1 MTVRMNKMAN
11 TRKKL
16 TMRDCIS
23 ATFAVSAS
31 TFTLPA
37 LAASMVAISSSA
49 YADSR
54 INNVSV
60 IQTAPAVTQLRLG
73 FSSTPVLPTAYQLAD
88 PSRLVLDF
96 DKVQNGL
103 STRATDY
110 NVGMI
115 RDISALNSD
124 STTRLIV
131 GLKQEG
137 SYTTTISGNDLLLT
151 LSEPNR
157 PTVNKRIVR
166 SATLPPATTV
176 ATSVVTPAATSI
188 VTPIVTNKSSVTVPN
203 VVVTPDVYVTDNTNL
218 TTTPIVTPIIETDS
232 VAVTPIVAGTTTVKK
247 PAPADTMVVRVN
259 PLLDPRLASS
269 QVSRQY
275 SYDGLAAVNFATASD
290 GGGNVNITLANEAIP
305 VDVQRQGNKLIVRL
319 TGSTVP
325 RNLLRRLNV
334 NSGLVNS
341 IDTSNQ
347 GQNGV
352 VTINMN
358 ADYEYQAFQSGN
370 QLTIGIT
377 KPELLREPTLEE
389 KVYTGEALSME
400 FQDVEIRTVLDILA
414 QFTDMNIVASDSV
427 AGNITLRLINV
438 PWDQA
443 LDIILK
449 SKNLGKRENGNVI
462 LVAPSAEL
470 ATQEAQ
476 ELEAQLAVE
485 AYEPLRTEYIRLSYA
500 KAADVLTLISQGSGG
515 SGGNSNG
522 TANNRIDDNSTLL
535 SNRGTVTVD
544 ERTNTLIIKDV
555 PRSIE
560 NIHNLIS
567 KIDIPVR
574 QVMIEA
580 RIVSASDT
588 FSKEIGV
595 RWGILSNGAA
605 NNRSLLVGGSNQ
617 TINDLKNFTIES
629 TTINGQTVTYPK
641 YDISRPDNL
650 NVDLGVANPA
660 GRIAFGLLS
669 MSDVMLDLEL
679 SALQADNR
687 GEVISTPKILTTD
700 KQTAKVSSGTQ
711 IPYQE
716 AAASGATSTSFK
728 EAALSLEATPNITP
742 DGKIGL
748 QLNITNGTPTIIN
761 GQVAISED
769 AISTNVIVEDGQ
781 TIVLGGI
788 FRNRTSNGVEK
799 VPFLGDLP
807 YVGQAFRRTMR
818 NNDKQELLIF
828 VTPKLINDGI
838 SRLN

>member
-1 MTVRMNKMAN
+1 MTVRNNKVM
-11 TRKKL
+11 
-16 TMRDCIS
+16 TMSDRVSSSFAIS
-23 ATFAVSAS
+23 A
-31 TFTLPA
+31 
-37 LAASMVAISSSA
+37 LAMSMVAISSSA
-49 YADSR
+49 HAEQR

-60 IQTAPAVTQLRLG
+60 VQTAPAVTQMRLG
-73 FSSTPVLPTAYQLAD
+73 FAGKPVLPAAYQLD
-88 PSRLVLDF
+88 NPSRLVLDF
-96 DKVQNGL
+96 EQVQNGL
-103 STRATDY
+103 ASRFSEY

-115 RDISALNSD
+115 NDVTTLNSD
-124 STTRLIV
+124 NTTRLIV
-131 GLKQEG
+131 GLKQAG
-137 SYTTTISGNDLLLT
+137 NYTTAIEGNNLLLT
-151 LSEPNR
+151 ISDPSR
-157 PTVNKRIVR
+157 PVVNQ
-166 SATLPPATTV
+166 
-176 ATSVVTPAATSI
+176 VVTNDPVQDVLNGNAAITTTAV
-188 VTPIVTNKSSVTVPN
+188 VTPIVESS
-203 VVVTPDVYVTDNTNL
+203 
-218 TTTPIVTPIIETDS
+218 S
-232 VAVTPIVAGTTTVKK
+232 VAVAPIKTRVVKNQAVATQ
-247 PAPADTMVVRVN
+247 APADTMVVRVN
-259 PLLDPRLASS
+259 PLLSPQLAAS
-269 QVSRQY
+269 QVSKQY
-275 SYDGLAAVNFATASD
+275 SYDGLTAVNFTKAND
-290 GGGNVNITLANEAIP
+290 GGGNVSIALANEAIP
-305 VDVQRQGNKLIVRL
+305 VDVQRQGNKLVVRL

-334 NSGLVNS
+334 NSGLVDS
-341 IDTSNQ
+341 IDTKNQ

-352 VTINMN
+352 ITINVKE
-358 ADYEYQAFQSGN
+358 DFEYQAYQSGN
-370 QLTIGIT
+370 QLNINIR

-400 FQDVEIRTVLDILA
+400 FQDVEIRSVLDILA
-414 QFTDMNIVASDSV
+414 QFTEMNIVASDSV

-462 LVAPSAEL
+462 LVAPSTEL
-470 ATQEAQ
+470 AEQEAR
-476 ELEAQLAVE
+476 ELEAQQAVE
-485 AYEPLRTEYIRLSYA
+485 SYAPLRTEYIRLSYA
-500 KAADVLTLISQGSGG
+500 KAADVLTLISQGSGSTG
-515 SGGNSNG
+515 SSGTGN
-522 TANNRIDDNSTLL
+522 ANSVDNNTLL

-555 PRSIE
+555 AESIE
-560 NIHNLIS
+560 NIHKLIG

-580 RIVSASDT
+580 RIVSATDS

-605 NNRSLLVGGSNQ
+605 NNRNLLVGGSNQ
-617 TINDLKNFTIES
+617 TLWDLKDFDVE
-629 TTINGQTVTYPK
+629 TTTVNGQTVSYPK

-650 NVDLGVANPA
+650 NVDLGVVNPA

-687 GEVISTPKILTTD
+687 GEVISTPKILTAD

-716 AAASGATSTSFK
+716 ASASGASTTSFK

-748 QLNITNGTPTIIN
+748 QLLITNGTPTIIN
-761 GQVAISED
+761 NQVAIAED
-769 AISTNVIVEDGQ
+769 SISTNVIVEDGQ
-781 TIVLGGI
+781 TVVLGGV
-788 FRNRTSNGVEK
+788 FKNRTNNEVSK

-807 YVGQAFRRTMR
+807 YVGRAFRKDVR
-818 NNDKQELLIF
+818 NNSKEELLIF
-828 VTPKLINDGI
+828 VTPKLINDGT

>member
-1 MTVRMNKMAN
+1 MTVRNNKVM
-11 TRKKL
+11 
-16 TMRDCIS
+16 TMSDRVSSSFAIS
-23 ATFAVSAS
+23 V
-31 TFTLPA
+31 
-37 LAASMVAISSSA
+37 LAMSMVAISSSA
-49 YADSR
+49 HAEQR

-60 IQTAPAVTQLRLG
+60 VQTAPAVTQMRLG
-73 FSSTPVLPTAYQLAD
+73 FAGKPVLPAAYQLD
-88 PSRLVLDF
+88 NPSRLVLDF
-96 DKVQNGL
+96 EQVQNGL
-103 STRATDY
+103 ASRFSEY

-115 RDISALNSD
+115 NDVTTLNSD
-124 STTRLIV
+124 NTTRLIV
-131 GLKQEG
+131 GLKQAG
-137 SYTTTISGNDLLLT
+137 NYTTAIEGNNLLLT
-151 LSEPNR
+151 ISDPSR
-157 PTVNKRIVR
+157 PVVNQ
-166 SATLPPATTV
+166 
-176 ATSVVTPAATSI
+176 VVTNDPVQDVLNGNAAITTTAV
-188 VTPIVTNKSSVTVPN
+188 VTPIVESS
-203 VVVTPDVYVTDNTNL
+203 
-218 TTTPIVTPIIETDS
+218 S
-232 VAVTPIVAGTTTVKK
+232 VAVAPIKTRVVKNQAVATQ
-247 PAPADTMVVRVN
+247 APADTMVVRVN
-259 PLLDPRLASS
+259 PLLSPQLAAS
-269 QVSRQY
+269 QVSKQY
-275 SYDGLAAVNFATASD
+275 SYDGLTAVNFTKGND
-290 GGGNVNITLANEAIP
+290 GGGNVSIALANEAIP
-305 VDVQRQGNKLIVRL
+305 VDVQRQGNKLVVRL

-334 NSGLVNS
+334 NSGLVDS
-341 IDTSNQ
+341 IDTKNQ

-352 VTINMN
+352 ITINVKE
-358 ADYEYQAFQSGN
+358 DFEYQAYQSGN
-370 QLTIGIT
+370 QLNINIR

-400 FQDVEIRTVLDILA
+400 FQDVEIRSVLDILA
-414 QFTDMNIVASDSV
+414 QFTEMNIVASDSV

-462 LVAPSAEL
+462 LVAPSTEL
-470 ATQEAQ
+470 AEQEAR
-476 ELEAQLAVE
+476 ELEAQQAVE
-485 AYEPLRTEYIRLSYA
+485 SYAPLRTEYIRLSYA
-500 KAADVLTLISQGSGG
+500 KAADVLTLISQGSGSTG
-515 SGGNSNG
+515 SSGTGN
-522 TANNRIDDNSTLL
+522 ANSVDNNTLL

-555 PRSIE
+555 AESIE
-560 NIHNLIS
+560 NIHKLIG

-580 RIVSASDT
+580 RIVSATDS

-605 NNRSLLVGGSNQ
+605 NNRNLLVGGSNQ
-617 TINDLKNFTIES
+617 TLWDLKDFDVE
-629 TTINGQTVTYPK
+629 TTTVNGQTVSYPK

-687 GEVISTPKILTTD
+687 GEVISTPKILTAD

-716 AAASGATSTSFK
+716 ASASGATTTSFK

-748 QLNITNGTPTIIN
+748 QLLITNGTPTIIN
-761 GQVAISED
+761 NQVAIAED
-769 AISTNVIVEDGQ
+769 SISTNVIVEDGQ
-781 TIVLGGI
+781 TVVLGGV
-788 FRNRTSNGVEK
+788 FKNRTNNEVSK

-807 YVGQAFRRTMR
+807 YVGRAFRKDVR
-818 NNDKQELLIF
+818 NNSKEELLIF
-828 VTPKLINDGI
+828 VTPKLINDGT

>member
-1 MTVRMNKMAN
+1 MTVRNNKVM
-11 TRKKL
+11 
-16 TMRDCIS
+16 TMSDRVSSSFAIS
-23 ATFAVSAS
+23 V
-31 TFTLPA
+31 
-37 LAASMVAISSSA
+37 LAMSMVAISSSA
-49 YADSR
+49 HAEQR

-60 IQTAPAVTQLRLG
+60 VQTAPAVTQMRLG
-73 FSSTPVLPTAYQLAD
+73 FAGKPVLPAAYQLD
-88 PSRLVLDF
+88 NPSRLVLDF
-96 DKVQNGL
+96 EQVQNGL
-103 STRATDY
+103 ASRFSEY

-115 RDISALNSD
+115 NDVTTLNSD
-124 STTRLIV
+124 NTTRLIV
-131 GLKQEG
+131 GLKQAG
-137 SYTTTISGNDLLLT
+137 NYTTAIEGNNLLLT
-151 LSEPNR
+151 ISDPSR
-157 PTVNKRIVR
+157 PVVNQ
-166 SATLPPATTV
+166 
-176 ATSVVTPAATSI
+176 VVTNDPVQDVLNGNAAITTTAV
-188 VTPIVTNKSSVTVPN
+188 VTPIVESS
-203 VVVTPDVYVTDNTNL
+203 
-218 TTTPIVTPIIETDS
+218 S
-232 VAVTPIVAGTTTVKK
+232 VAVAPIKTRVVKNQAVATQ
-247 PAPADTMVVRVN
+247 APADTMVVRVN
-259 PLLDPRLASS
+259 PLLSPQLAAS
-269 QVSRQY
+269 QVSKQY
-275 SYDGLAAVNFATASD
+275 SYDGLTAVNFTKGND
-290 GGGNVNITLANEAIP
+290 GGGNVSIALANEAIP
-305 VDVQRQGNKLIVRL
+305 VDVQRQGNKLVVRL

-334 NSGLVNS
+334 NSGLVDS
-341 IDTSNQ
+341 IDTKNQ

-352 VTINMN
+352 ITINVKE
-358 ADYEYQAFQSGN
+358 DFEYQAYQSGN
-370 QLTIGIT
+370 QLNINIR

-400 FQDVEIRTVLDILA
+400 FQDVEIRSVLDILA
-414 QFTDMNIVASDSV
+414 QFTEMNIVASDSV

-462 LVAPSAEL
+462 LVAPSTEL
-470 ATQEAQ
+470 AEQEAR
-476 ELEAQLAVE
+476 ELEAQQAVE
-485 AYEPLRTEYIRLSYA
+485 SYAPLRTEYIRLSYA
-500 KAADVLTLISQGSGG
+500 KAADVLTLISQGSGSTG
-515 SGGNSNG
+515 SSGTGN
-522 TANNRIDDNSTLL
+522 ANSVDNNTLL

-555 PRSIE
+555 AESIE
-560 NIHNLIS
+560 NIHKLIG

-580 RIVSASDT
+580 RIVNATDS

-605 NNRSLLVGGSNQ
+605 NNRNLLVGGSNQ
-617 TINDLKNFTIES
+617 TLWDLKDFDVE
-629 TTINGQTVTYPK
+629 TTTVNGQTVSYPK

-687 GEVISTPKILTTD
+687 GEVISTPKILTAD

-716 AAASGATSTSFK
+716 ASASGATTTSFK

-748 QLNITNGTPTIIN
+748 QLLITNGTPTIIN
-761 GQVAISED
+761 NQVAIAED
-769 AISTNVIVEDGQ
+769 SISTNVIVEDGQ
-781 TIVLGGI
+781 TVVLGGV
-788 FRNRTSNGVEK
+788 FKNRKSNGVDK

-807 YVGQAFRRTMR
+807 YVGRAFRKDVR
-818 NNDKQELLIF
+818 NNAKEELLIF
-828 VTPKLINDGI
+828 VTPKLINDGT

>member
-1 MTVRMNKMAN
+1 MTVRNNKVMTMNNRVSSTFA
-11 TRKKL
+11 
-16 TMRDCIS
+16 IS
-23 ATFAVSAS
+23 A
-31 TFTLPA
+31 
-37 LAASMVAISSSA
+37 LAMSMVAVSSSA
-49 YADSR
+49 HAEQR

-60 IQTAPAVTQLRLG
+60 VQTAPAVTQMRLG
-73 FSSTPVLPTAYQLAD
+73 FAGKPVLPAAYQLD
-88 PSRLVLDF
+88 NPSRLVLDF
-96 DKVQNGL
+96 EKVQNGL
-103 STRATDY
+103 ASRFNEY

-115 RDISALNSD
+115 KDVTTLNSD
-124 STTRLIV
+124 NTTRLIV
-131 GLKQEG
+131 GLKQAG
-137 SYTTTISGNDLLLT
+137 NYTTAIEGNDLLLT
-151 LSEPNR
+151 ISDPSR
-157 PTVNKRIVR
+157 PVVNQ
-166 SATLPPATTV
+166 
-176 ATSVVTPAATSI
+176 VVTNDPVQDVLNGNAGITTTAV
-188 VTPIVTNKSSVTVPN
+188 VTPIVETSSVAAAPIRTTATSSTVN
-203 VVVTPDVYVTDNTNL
+203 KTQV
-218 TTTPIVTPIIETDS
+218 
-232 VAVTPIVAGTTTVKK
+232 
-247 PAPADTMVVRVN
+247 PADTMVVRVN
-259 PLLDPRLASS
+259 PLLSPQLAAS
-269 QVSRQY
+269 QVSKQY
-275 SYDGLAAVNFATASD
+275 SYDGLTAVNFTAGND
-290 GGGNVNITLANEAIP
+290 GGGNVSIALANEAIP
-305 VDVQRQGNKLIVRL
+305 VDVQRQGNKLVVRL

-334 NSGLVNS
+334 NSGLVDS
-341 IDTSNQ
+341 IDTKNQ

-352 VTINMN
+352 ITINVKE
-358 ADYEYQAFQSGN
+358 DYEYQAYQSGN
-370 QLTIGIT
+370 QLNINIR

-389 KVYTGEALSME
+389 KVYSGEALFME
-400 FQDVEIRTVLDILA
+400 FQDVEIRSVLDILA

-462 LVAPSAEL
+462 LVVPSTEL
-470 ATQEAQ
+470 AEQEAR
-476 ELEAQLAVE
+476 ELEAQQAVE
-485 AYEPLRTEYIRLSYA
+485 SYAPLRTEYIRLSYA
-500 KAADVLTLISQGSGG
+500 KAADVLTLISQGSGSSGG
-515 SGGNSNG
+515 SGTGNTNS
-522 TANNRIDDNSTLL
+522 TDNNTLL

-555 PRSIE
+555 AESIE
-560 NIHNLIS
+560 NIHKLIG

-580 RIVSASDT
+580 RIVSATDS

-605 NNRSLLVGGSNQ
+605 NNRNLLVGGSNQ
-617 TINDLKNFTIES
+617 TLWDLKDFDVE
-629 TTINGQTVTYPK
+629 TTTVNGQTVSYPK

-660 GRIAFGLLS
+660 GSIAFGLLS

-687 GEVISTPKILTTD
+687 GEVISTPKILTAD

-716 AAASGATSTSFK
+716 ASASGATTTSFK

-748 QLNITNGTPTIIN
+748 QLVITNGTPTIIN
-761 GQVAISED
+761 NQVAIAED
-769 AISTNVIVEDGQ
+769 SISTNVIVEDGQ
-781 TIVLGGI
+781 TIVLGGV
-788 FRNRTSNGVEK
+788 FKNRSSNGVDK

-807 YVGQAFRRTMR
+807 YIGRAFRRDVR
-818 NNDKQELLIF
+818 NNSKEELLIF

>member
-1 MTVRMNKMAN
+1 MTVRNNKVM
-11 TRKKL
+11 
-16 TMRDCIS
+16 TMSDRVSSSFAIS
-23 ATFAVSAS
+23 A
-31 TFTLPA
+31 
-37 LAASMVAISSSA
+37 LAMSMVAISSSA
-49 YADSR
+49 HAEQR

-60 IQTAPAVTQLRLG
+60 VQTAPAVTQMRLG
-73 FSSTPVLPTAYQLAD
+73 FAGKPVLPAAYQLD
-88 PSRLVLDF
+88 NPSRLVLDF
-96 DKVQNGL
+96 EQVQNGL
-103 STRATDY
+103 ASRFSEY

-115 RDISALNSD
+115 NDVTTLNSD
-124 STTRLIV
+124 NTTRLIV
-131 GLKQEG
+131 GLKQAG
-137 SYTTTISGNDLLLT
+137 NYTTAIEGNNLLLT
-151 LSEPNR
+151 ISDPSR
-157 PTVNKRIVR
+157 PVVNQ
-166 SATLPPATTV
+166 
-176 ATSVVTPAATSI
+176 VVTNDPVQDVLNGNAAITTTAV
-188 VTPIVTNKSSVTVPN
+188 VTPIVESS
-203 VVVTPDVYVTDNTNL
+203 
-218 TTTPIVTPIIETDS
+218 S
-232 VAVTPIVAGTTTVKK
+232 VAVAPIKTRVVKNQAVATQ
-247 PAPADTMVVRVN
+247 APADTMVVRVN
-259 PLLDPRLASS
+259 PLLSPQLAAS
-269 QVSRQY
+269 QVSKQY
-275 SYDGLAAVNFATASD
+275 SYDGLTALNFTKGND
-290 GGGNVNITLANEAIP
+290 GGGNVSIALANEAIP
-305 VDVQRQGNKLIVRL
+305 VDVQRQGNKLVVRL

-334 NSGLVNS
+334 NSGLVDS
-341 IDTSNQ
+341 IDTKNQ

-352 VTINMN
+352 ITINVKE
-358 ADYEYQAFQSGN
+358 DFEYQAYQSGN
-370 QLTIGIT
+370 QLNINIR

-400 FQDVEIRTVLDILA
+400 FQDVEIRSVLDILA
-414 QFTDMNIVASDSV
+414 QFTEMNIVASDSV

-462 LVAPSAEL
+462 LVAPSTEL
-470 ATQEAQ
+470 AEQEAR
-476 ELEAQLAVE
+476 ELEAQQAVE
-485 AYEPLRTEYIRLSYA
+485 SYAPLRTEYIRLSYA
-500 KAADVLTLISQGSGG
+500 KAADVLTLISQGSGSTG
-515 SGGNSNG
+515 SSGTGN
-522 TANNRIDDNSTLL
+522 ANSVDNNTLL

-555 PRSIE
+555 AESIE
-560 NIHNLIS
+560 NIHKLIG

-580 RIVSASDT
+580 RIVSATDS

-605 NNRSLLVGGSNQ
+605 NNRNLLVGGSNQ
-617 TINDLKNFTIES
+617 TLWDLKDFDVE
-629 TTINGQTVTYPK
+629 TTTVNGQTVSYPK

-687 GEVISTPKILTTD
+687 GEVISTPKILTAD

-716 AAASGATSTSFK
+716 ASASGATTTSFK

-748 QLNITNGTPTIIN
+748 QLLITNGTPTIIN
-761 GQVAISED
+761 NQVAIAED
-769 AISTNVIVEDGQ
+769 SISTNVIVEDGQ
-781 TIVLGGI
+781 TVVLGGV
-788 FRNRTSNGVEK
+788 FKNRKSNGVDK

-807 YVGQAFRRTMR
+807 YVGRAFRKDVR
-818 NNDKQELLIF
+818 NNAKEELLIF
-828 VTPKLINDGI
+828 VTPKLINDGT

>member
-1 MTVRMNKMAN
+1 MTVRNNKVM
-11 TRKKL
+11 
-16 TMRDCIS
+16 TMSDRVSSSFAIS
-23 ATFAVSAS
+23 A
-31 TFTLPA
+31 
-37 LAASMVAISSSA
+37 LAMSMVAISSSA
-49 YADSR
+49 HAEQR

-60 IQTAPAVTQLRLG
+60 VQTAPAVTQMRLG
-73 FSSTPVLPTAYQLAD
+73 FAGKPVLPAAYQLD
-88 PSRLVLDF
+88 NPSRLVLDF
-96 DKVQNGL
+96 EQVQNGL
-103 STRATDY
+103 ASRFSEY

-115 RDISALNSD
+115 NDVTTLNSD
-124 STTRLIV
+124 NTTRLIV
-131 GLKQEG
+131 GLKQAG
-137 SYTTTISGNDLLLT
+137 NYTTAIEGNNLLLT
-151 LSEPNR
+151 ISDPSR
-157 PTVNKRIVR
+157 PVVNQ
-166 SATLPPATTV
+166 
-176 ATSVVTPAATSI
+176 VVTNDPVQDVLNGNAAITTTAV
-188 VTPIVTNKSSVTVPN
+188 VTPIVESS
-203 VVVTPDVYVTDNTNL
+203 
-218 TTTPIVTPIIETDS
+218 S
-232 VAVTPIVAGTTTVKK
+232 VAVAPIKTRVVKNQAVATQ
-247 PAPADTMVVRVN
+247 APADTMVVRVN
-259 PLLDPRLASS
+259 PLLSPQLAAS
-269 QVSRQY
+269 QVSKQY
-275 SYDGLAAVNFATASD
+275 SYDGLTAVNFTKGND
-290 GGGNVNITLANEAIP
+290 GGGNVSIALANEAIP
-305 VDVQRQGNKLIVRL
+305 VDVQRQGNKLVVRL

-334 NSGLVNS
+334 NSGLVDS
-341 IDTSNQ
+341 IDTKNQ

-352 VTINMN
+352 ITINVKE
-358 ADYEYQAFQSGN
+358 DFEYQAYQSGN
-370 QLTIGIT
+370 QLNINIR

-400 FQDVEIRTVLDILA
+400 FQDVEIRSVLDILA
-414 QFTDMNIVASDSV
+414 QFTEMNIVASDSV

-462 LVAPSAEL
+462 LVAPSTEL
-470 ATQEAQ
+470 AEQEAR
-476 ELEAQLAVE
+476 ELEAQQAVE
-485 AYEPLRTEYIRLSYA
+485 SYAPLRTEYIRLSYA
-500 KAADVLTLISQGSGG
+500 KAADVLTLISQGSGSSGG
-515 SGGNSNG
+515 SGTGN
-522 TANNRIDDNSTLL
+522 ANSVDNNTLL

-555 PRSIE
+555 AESIE
-560 NIHNLIS
+560 NIHKLIG

-580 RIVSASDT
+580 RIVSATDS

-605 NNRSLLVGGSNQ
+605 NNRNLLVGGSNQ
-617 TINDLKNFTIES
+617 TLWDLKDFDVE
-629 TTINGQTVTYPK
+629 TTTVNGQTVSYPK

-687 GEVISTPKILTTD
+687 GEVISTPKILTAD

-716 AAASGATSTSFK
+716 ASASGATTTSFK

-748 QLNITNGTPTIIN
+748 QLLITNGTPTIIN
-761 GQVAISED
+761 NQVAIAED
-769 AISTNVIVEDGQ
+769 SISTNVIVEDGQ
-781 TIVLGGI
+781 TVVLGGV
-788 FRNRTSNGVEK
+788 FKNRKSNGVDK

-807 YVGQAFRRTMR
+807 YVGRAFRKDVR
-818 NNDKQELLIF
+818 NNAKEELLIF
-828 VTPKLINDGI
+828 VTPKLINDGT

>member
-1 MTVRMNKMAN
+1 MTVRNNKVM
-11 TRKKL
+11 
-16 TMRDCIS
+16 TMSDRVSSSFAIS
-23 ATFAVSAS
+23 A
-31 TFTLPA
+31 
-37 LAASMVAISSSA
+37 LAMSMVAISSSA
-49 YADSR
+49 HAEQR

-60 IQTAPAVTQLRLG
+60 VQTAPAVTQMRLG
-73 FSSTPVLPTAYQLAD
+73 FAGKPVLPAAYQLD
-88 PSRLVLDF
+88 NPSRLVLDF
-96 DKVQNGL
+96 EQVQNGL
-103 STRATDY
+103 ASRFSEY

-115 RDISALNSD
+115 NDVTTLNSD
-124 STTRLIV
+124 NTTRLIV
-131 GLKQEG
+131 GLKQAG
-137 SYTTTISGNDLLLT
+137 NYTTAIEGNNLLLT
-151 LSEPNR
+151 ISDPSH
-157 PTVNKRIVR
+157 PVVNQ
-166 SATLPPATTV
+166 
-176 ATSVVTPAATSI
+176 VVTNDPVQDVLNGNAAITTTAV
-188 VTPIVTNKSSVTVPN
+188 VTPIVESS
-203 VVVTPDVYVTDNTNL
+203 
-218 TTTPIVTPIIETDS
+218 S
-232 VAVTPIVAGTTTVKK
+232 VAVAPIKTKVVKTQAVATQ
-247 PAPADTMVVRVN
+247 APADTMVVRVN
-259 PLLDPRLASS
+259 PLLSPQLAAS
-269 QVSRQY
+269 QVSKQY
-275 SYDGLAAVNFATASD
+275 SYDGLTAVNFTKGND
-290 GGGNVNITLANEAIP
+290 GGGNVSIALANEAIP
-305 VDVQRQGNKLIVRL
+305 VDVQRQGNKLVVRL

-334 NSGLVNS
+334 NSGLVDS
-341 IDTSNQ
+341 IDTKNQ

-352 VTINMN
+352 ITINVKE
-358 ADYEYQAFQSGN
+358 DFEYQAYQSGN
-370 QLTIGIT
+370 QLNINIR

-400 FQDVEIRTVLDILA
+400 FQDVEIRSVLDILA
-414 QFTDMNIVASDSV
+414 QFTEMNIVASDSV

-462 LVAPSAEL
+462 LVAPSTEL
-470 ATQEAQ
+470 AEQEAR
-476 ELEAQLAVE
+476 ELEAQQAVE
-485 AYEPLRTEYIRLSYA
+485 SYAPLRTEYIRLSYA
-500 KAADVLTLISQGSGG
+500 KAADVLTLISQGSGSSGG
-515 SGGNSNG
+515 SGTGN
-522 TANNRIDDNSTLL
+522 ANSVDNNTLL

-555 PRSIE
+555 AESIE
-560 NIHNLIS
+560 NIHKLIG

-580 RIVSASDT
+580 RIVSATDS

-605 NNRSLLVGGSNQ
+605 NNRNLLVGGSNQ
-617 TINDLKNFTIES
+617 TLWDLKDFDVE
-629 TTINGQTVTYPK
+629 TTTVNGQTVSYPK

-687 GEVISTPKILTTD
+687 GEVISTPKILTAD

-716 AAASGATSTSFK
+716 ASASGATTTSFK

-748 QLNITNGTPTIIN
+748 QLLITNGTPTIIN
-761 GQVAISED
+761 NQVAIAED
-769 AISTNVIVEDGQ
+769 SISTNVIVEDGQ
-781 TIVLGGI
+781 TVVLGGV
-788 FRNRTSNGVEK
+788 FKNRKSNGVDK

-807 YVGQAFRRTMR
+807 YVGRAFRKDVR
-818 NNDKQELLIF
+818 NNAKEELLIF
-828 VTPKLINDGI
+828 VTPKLINDGT

>member
-1 MTVRMNKMAN
+1 MTVRNNKVMTMNNRVSSTFA
-11 TRKKL
+11 
-16 TMRDCIS
+16 IS
-23 ATFAVSAS
+23 A
-31 TFTLPA
+31 
-37 LAASMVAISSSA
+37 LAMSMVAVSSSA
-49 YADSR
+49 HAEQR

-60 IQTAPAVTQLRLG
+60 VQTAPAVTQMRLG
-73 FSSTPVLPTAYQLAD
+73 FAGKPVLPAAYQLD
-88 PSRLVLDF
+88 NPSRLVLDF
-96 DKVQNGL
+96 EKVQNGL
-103 STRATDY
+103 ASRFNEY

-115 RDISALNSD
+115 KDVTTLNSD
-124 STTRLIV
+124 NTTRLIV
-131 GLKQEG
+131 GLKQAG
-137 SYTTTISGNDLLLT
+137 NYTTAIEGNNLLLT
-151 LSEPNR
+151 ISDPSR
-157 PTVNKRIVR
+157 PVVNQ
-166 SATLPPATTV
+166 
-176 ATSVVTPAATSI
+176 VVTNDPVQDVLNGNAGITTTAV
-188 VTPIVTNKSSVTVPN
+188 VTPIVETSSVAAAPIRTTATSSTVN
-203 VVVTPDVYVTDNTNL
+203 KTQV
-218 TTTPIVTPIIETDS
+218 
-232 VAVTPIVAGTTTVKK
+232 
-247 PAPADTMVVRVN
+247 PADTMVVRVN
-259 PLLDPRLASS
+259 PLLSPQLAAS
-269 QVSRQY
+269 QVSKQY
-275 SYDGLAAVNFATASD
+275 SYDGLTAVNFTAGND
-290 GGGNVNITLANEAIP
+290 GGGNVSIALANEAIP
-305 VDVQRQGNKLIVRL
+305 VDVQRQGNKLVVRL

-334 NSGLVNS
+334 NSGLVDS
-341 IDTSNQ
+341 IDTKNQ

-352 VTINMN
+352 ITINVKE
-358 ADYEYQAFQSGN
+358 DYEYQAYQSGN
-370 QLTIGIT
+370 QLNINIR

-389 KVYTGEALSME
+389 KVYSGEALSME
-400 FQDVEIRTVLDILA
+400 FQDVEIRSVLDILA

-427 AGNITLRLINV
+427 TGNITLRLINV

-462 LVAPSAEL
+462 LVAPSTEL
-470 ATQEAQ
+470 AEQEAR
-476 ELEAQLAVE
+476 ELEAQQAVE
-485 AYEPLRTEYIRLSYA
+485 SYAPLRTEYIRLSYA
-500 KAADVLTLISQGSGG
+500 KAADVLTLISQGSGSSGG
-515 SGGNSNG
+515 SGTGNTNS
-522 TANNRIDDNSTLL
+522 TDNNTLL

-555 PRSIE
+555 AESIE
-560 NIHNLIS
+560 NIHKLIG

-580 RIVSASDT
+580 RIVSATDS

-605 NNRSLLVGGSNQ
+605 NNRNLLVGGSNQ
-617 TINDLKNFTIES
+617 TLWDLKDFDVE
-629 TTINGQTVTYPK
+629 TTTVNGQTVSYPK

-660 GRIAFGLLS
+660 GSIAFGLLS

-687 GEVISTPKILTTD
+687 GEVISTPKILTAD

-716 AAASGATSTSFK
+716 ASASGATTTSFK

-748 QLNITNGTPTIIN
+748 QLVITNGTPTIIN
-761 GQVAISED
+761 NQVAIAED
-769 AISTNVIVEDGQ
+769 SISTNVIVEDGQ
-781 TIVLGGI
+781 TIVLGGV
-788 FRNRTSNGVEK
+788 FKNRSSNGVDK

-807 YVGQAFRRTMR
+807 YIGRAFRRDVR
-818 NNDKQELLIF
+818 NNSKEELLIF